1 MKPFAHIRRMLPLVA
16 LTTAAVTATI
26 TTSAQTASGLAPA
39 VEQRIR
45 MNTSSAVNA
54 NWTFRFGGPY
64 YSHLFI
70 DKIYAKSDPIIPCQS
85 VFDVQIAARLG
96 FKFIEANVHATATP
110 GKYIVMHGVRGCLG
124 DQVTDLDGNS
134 AADVVIR
141 QTPFDTLMSK
151 YRYRSRYAKYR
162 THITSMEEFL
172 LECRRNNIAPM
183 ISHVDEEQVRIIR
196 SIMGENF
203 ILYWGTR
210 EEFSGPILEYHT
222 YKSIRQI
229 VDRCKYMGAPYLYC
243 MGNVRDFTDEQLR
256 TIAREVHNVG
266 CYVGYAGCYE
276 PPQNNQKL
284 LDMGFDFSASGW
296 DINEIDNGNLCNLT
310 ADLRFDDFRTDGT
323 EREAVLCLDAGQSV
337 APGVELPSEF
347 LSGGSLHV
355 RFEGKIRVEMG
366 DYIHTEFAS
375 DGELLIFH
383 DAHIDGKRIDQ
394 TPYAEFKDYR
404 LENGEPIP
412 TLDQYLAQAKKY
424 PKTVL
429 VFEMKWHSTDEIEN
443 RAIALSIEKLKKYKL
458 FSPKHV
464 IFISFSPNASRVLA
478 QSAPGFTVQY
488 LGSDRRPA
496 QAAEMGMNGVDT
508 WFKTLLDDAT
518 WYPEARKLGMS
529 INTWTVNDPAQ
540 METLFKMGVDQL
552 TTDNPMQAR
561 EVLEKIGMR
570 EVVAGKKVKIKK

>member
-1 MKPFAHIRRMLPLVA
+1 MKTASIAKTLLSVAFAAATVTFVQAQPKESAIVA
-16 LTTAAVTATI
+16 HRGYWNCKEGGYARNSLAALE
-26 TTSAQTASGLAPA
+26 SAQKAGFWGS
-39 VEQRIR
+39 E
-45 MNTSSAVNA
+45 
-54 NWTFRFGGPY
+54 
-64 YSHLFI
+64 
-70 DKIYAKSDPIIPCQS
+70 
-85 VFDVQIAARLG
+85 FDV
-96 FKFIEANVHATATP
+96 NMT
-110 GKYIVMHGVRGCLG
+110 
-124 DQVTDLDGNS
+124 
-134 AADVVIR
+134 
-141 QTPFDTLMSK
+141 
-151 YRYRSRYAKYR
+151 
-162 THITSMEEFL
+162 
-172 LECRRNNIAPM
+172 
-183 ISHVDEEQVRIIR
+183 
-196 SIMGENF
+196 
-203 ILYWGTR
+203 
-210 EEFSGPILEYHT
+210 
-222 YKSIRQI
+222 
-229 VDRCKYMGAPYLYC
+229 
-243 MGNVRDFTDEQLR
+243 
-256 TIAREVHNVG
+256 
-266 CYVGYAGCYE
+266 
-276 PPQNNQKL
+276 
-284 LDMGFDFSASGW
+284 
-296 DINEIDNGNLCNLT
+296 
-310 ADLRFDDFRTDGT
+310 
-323 EREAVLCLDAGQSV
+323 
-337 APGVELPSEF
+337 
-347 LSGGSLHV
+347 
-355 RFEGKIRVEMG
+355 
-366 DYIHTEFAS
+366 S

-458 FSPKHV
+458 
-464 IFISFSPNASRVLA
+464 L
-478 QSAPGFTVQY
+478 SAPGFTVQY

>member
-1 MKPFAHIRRMLPLVA
+1 MKTASIAKTLLSVAFAAATVTFVQAQPKESAIVA
-16 LTTAAVTATI
+16 HRGYWNCKEGGYARNSLAALE
-26 TTSAQTASGLAPA
+26 SAQKAGFWGS
-39 VEQRIR
+39 E
-45 MNTSSAVNA
+45 
-54 NWTFRFGGPY
+54 
-64 YSHLFI
+64 
-70 DKIYAKSDPIIPCQS
+70 
-85 VFDVQIAARLG
+85 FDV
-96 FKFIEANVHATATP
+96 NMT
-110 GKYIVMHGVRGCLG
+110 
-124 DQVTDLDGNS
+124 
-134 AADVVIR
+134 
-141 QTPFDTLMSK
+141 
-151 YRYRSRYAKYR
+151 
-162 THITSMEEFL
+162 
-172 LECRRNNIAPM
+172 
-183 ISHVDEEQVRIIR
+183 
-196 SIMGENF
+196 
-203 ILYWGTR
+203 
-210 EEFSGPILEYHT
+210 
-222 YKSIRQI
+222 
-229 VDRCKYMGAPYLYC
+229 
-243 MGNVRDFTDEQLR
+243 
-256 TIAREVHNVG
+256 
-266 CYVGYAGCYE
+266 
-276 PPQNNQKL
+276 
-284 LDMGFDFSASGW
+284 
-296 DINEIDNGNLCNLT
+296 
-310 ADLRFDDFRTDGT
+310 
-323 EREAVLCLDAGQSV
+323 
-337 APGVELPSEF
+337 
-347 LSGGSLHV
+347 
-355 RFEGKIRVEMG
+355 
-366 DYIHTEFAS
+366 S

-412 TLDQYLAQAKKY
+412 SLDQSLAPSKKY

-429 VFEMKWHSTDEIEN
+429 VFEMKCHSTDEIEN
-443 RAIALSIEKLKKYKL
+443 RAIAMSIEKLKKYKL